1 MAKQHFLNGGYIGK
15 LGNTVGQRWKDK
27 KIVRTYVIPANPNTP
42 AQQTARQQFATAN
55 KLAQQAMNINGHTGV
70 WDTSTK
76 PEYSQRVGQAM
87 KRLRLGYSEQDS
99 LPLYPEGQSPAV
111 GLSIT
116 DVTYNEVENK
126 YIFQTQGFALNNPLA
141 TEITF
146 FTPLNYAADKYQEN
160 IIHGTVDSQNGTF
173 TVDLSANNQADTQ
186 LSKTLFQDAMRL
198 GFCAMK
204 ATFYDALGIEMPNLS
219 ISRRFKVTNKL
230 YDFDESLQMLQS
242 NQKVTFTQAFSQ
254 NRIEGAISPF
264 QTAGFPIVY
273 KLSVENQYYGGLVA
287 ETAESS
293 FITMNA
299 NQDATF
305 TVTVTPATGNLQETT
320 ATTYGLTVGA
330 TQPQITR
337 DTSTE
342 AYPMPIQQ
350 LNITDVVFAGN
361 TITFNVDQNLTTL
374 GATGGT
380 ATILYKDLTKW
391 PAMDNS
397 TLTAPITIGGNGTS
411 CSITSADVPKLGGI
425 ILGQLNLTFTQGGGT
440 PIVGLDPDPTRSVA
454 GKYYYSTLEDRQSIT
469 QTTTIL
475 SGKSIGG
482 TVKASFK
489 ATAYPA
495 GATVY
500 QNAIKTTYKDGQSE
514 VLLVAGIRNAIN
526 AETPVQVTT
535 ATNANKEIISIEV
548 ITLAV
553 RTDTTANNTGWESSV
568 ASVTA
573 TVTLSNLTYNPDDFM
588 LTFSKAGNQPSY
600 LTRIG
605 GQFKAWE
612 TTSAGLREEVMPITA
627 MDGAGRYTF
636 DMSYIGAD
644 TVEKG
649 APVFMA
655 PKFFYEDNTEC
666 TTTTLQINRNV
677 TLRKG
682 LVAPYNLY
690 QNKPFNTA
698 AVNTN
703 NPNAVTFAADADVF
717 PAVQTNMLAGM
728 YEYYDDNGDVAFD
741 GANGIVSTSLRTA
754 RFSTDTV
761 YISGANIQMGMN
773 EALLFWY
780 ISGGNVYLVSQN

>member
-1 MAKQHFLNGGYIGK
+1 MAKQNFLNGGYIGK

-27 KIVRTYVIPANPNTP
+27 KIVRTYVIPTNPNTP

-111 GLSIT
+111 GLTIT
-116 DVTYNEVENK
+116 DVTYNEAENK
-126 YIFQTQGFALNNPLA
+126 YIFQTQGFSLNNPLA

-146 FTPLNYAADKYQEN
+146 FTPLNYATDKYQEN

-173 TVDLSANNQADTQ
+173 TVDLSANNQADNQ
-186 LSKTLFQDAMRL
+186 LAKTLFQNAMRL

-273 KLSVENQYYGGLVA
+273 KLSVENQYYDGLVA

-299 NQDATF
+299 NQDETF
-305 TVTVTPATGNLQETT
+305 TVAVTPATGNLQETT

-330 TQPQITR
+330 TQPQITK

-350 LNITDVVFAGN
+350 LNITDIVFARN
-361 TITFNVDQNLTTL
+361 TITFNVDQNLNNL

-391 PAMDNS
+391 PAMNNS

-425 ILGQLNLTFTQGGGT
+425 ILGQLNLTFTQGGGA

-454 GKYYYSTLEDRQSIT
+454 GKYCYSTLEDRQSIT

-489 ATAYPA
+489 ATAYPGGTA
-495 GATVY
+495 VY
-500 QNAIKTTYKDGQSE
+500 QNAIKTTYKGGQSE

-526 AETPVQVTT
+526 VGTPLQVTT
-535 ATNANKEIISIEV
+535 AANANKEITSIEV

-553 RTDTTANNTGWESSV
+553 RTDTTANNTGWASST

-573 TVTLSNLTYNPDDFM
+573 SVTLSNLTYNTNDFS
-588 LTFSKAGNQPSY
+588 FKFKKQANQPSY
-600 LTRIG
+600 LTKIG
-605 GQFKAWE
+605 GQIKAWE
-612 TTSAGLREEVMPITA
+612 STAGRLVEDTLPITSPNA
-627 MDGAGRYTF
+627 QGDYVF
-636 DMSYIGAD
+636 DAYHPGGDS
-644 TVEKG
+644 VEHG

-666 TTTTLQINRNV
+666 TTTTLKISTTV
-677 TLRKG
+677 TLREG
-682 LVAPYNLY
+682 LVAPYSLY
-690 QNKPFNTA
+690 KNKPFNTGA
-698 AVNTN
+698 MNTTN
-703 NPNAVTFAADADVF
+703 GNAITFAANTDVF
-717 PAVQTNMLAGM
+717 PATQTAMLAGS
-728 YEYYDDNGDVAFD
+728 YEYYNDNDEVAVD
-741 GANGIVSTSLRTA
+741 GPNGIISTSLRTA
-754 RFSTDTV
+754 RFSADQV
-761 YISGANIQMGMN
+761 YISGANVQMGMRRK
-773 EALLFWY
+773 LLFWY
-780 ISGGNVYLVSQN
+780 ISSGNVYFVTQN

>member
-1 MAKQHFLNGGYIGK
+1 MAKQNFLNGGYIGK

-87 KRLRLGYSEQDS
+87 KRLRLGYPEQDC
-99 LPLYPEGQSPAV
+99 LPVYPEGQSPAI
-111 GLSIT
+111 GLTIT
-116 DVTYNEVENK
+116 DVTYNEIENK
-126 YIFQTQGFALNNPLA
+126 YIFQTQGFSLNNPLA

-173 TVDLSANNQADTQ
+173 TVDLSANNQADNP
-186 LSKTLFQDAMRL
+186 LVKTLFQSAMLL

-219 ISRRFKVTNKL
+219 ISRKFKVTNKL

-293 FITMNA
+293 FITMNV
-299 NQDATF
+299 NQDETF
-305 TVTVTPATGNLQETT
+305 TVAVTPATGNLQETT

-330 TQPQITR
+330 TQPQITK

-350 LNITDVVFAGN
+350 LNITDVLFAGN

-374 GATGGT
+374 GATGGA

-425 ILGQLNLTFTQGGGT
+425 ILGQLNLTFTQAGGQ

-454 GKYYYSTLEDRQSIT
+454 GKYYYSTLQDFQSIT

-489 ATAYPA
+489 ATVYPG
-495 GATVY
+495 GAAVY

-526 AETPVQVTT
+526 VETPIQVTT
-535 ATNANKEIISIEV
+535 AANANKEITSMEV
-548 ITLAV
+548 ITLTV
-553 RTDTTANNTGWESSV
+553 RTDTTANNTGWASST

-573 TVTLSNLTYNPDDFM
+573 TVTLSNLTYSNIDYT
-588 LTFSKAGNQPSY
+588 LKFSKPGNQPSY

-605 GQFKAWE
+605 GAYKQWE
-612 TTSAGLREEVMPITA
+612 GTSGRLIEDVMPVTA
-627 MDGAGRYTF
+627 MDGAGRYNI
-636 DMSYIGAD
+636 DISGLGAD
-644 TVEKG
+644 TVEMG
-649 APVFMA
+649 APLFMA

-666 TTTTLQINRNV
+666 TTTTLRISPNV
-677 TLRKG
+677 TLREG

-690 QNKPFNTA
+690 QNKTFNSA
-698 AVNTN
+698 AMNTT
-703 NPNAVTFAADADVF
+703 NPNAVTFAADTDVF
-717 PAVQTNMLAGM
+717 PAVQTAMLSGAF
-728 YEYYDDNGDVAFD
+728 EFYDDNDEVALD
-741 GANGIVSTSLRTA
+741 GQNGIVSTSLRTA
-754 RFSTDTV
+754 RFSADQV
-761 YISGANIQMGMN
+761 FNSGANVQVAMN
-773 EALLFWY
+773 GKLLFWY
-780 ISGGNVYLVSQN
+780 VSGGNVYLVSQN

>member
-1 MAKQHFLNGGYIGK
+1 MAKQNFLNGGYIGK

-87 KRLRLGYSEQDS
+87 KRLRLGYPEQDC
-99 LPLYPEGQSPAV
+99 LPIYPEGQSPAV
-111 GLSIT
+111 GLTIT
-116 DVTYNEVENK
+116 DVTYNETENK

-146 FTPLNYAADKYQEN
+146 FTPLNYAANKYQEN

-173 TVDLSANNQADTQ
+173 TVDLSANNQADNQ
-186 LSKTLFQDAMRL
+186 LAKTLFQNAMRL

-299 NQDATF
+299 NQDETF
-305 TVTVTPATGNLQETT
+305 TVTVTPTTGNLQETT

-342 AYPMPIQQ
+342 VYPMPIQQ
-350 LNITDVVFAGN
+350 LNITDIVFAGN
-361 TITFNVDQNLTTL
+361 TITFTLDQNIKTVGT
-374 GATGGT
+374 TGGT

-397 TLTAPITIGGNGTS
+397 TLTAPITIGGTGTS
-411 CSITSADVPKLGGI
+411 CSITSADIPKLGGI
-425 ILGQLNLTFTQGGGT
+425 ILGQLNLTFTQGGGN

-489 ATAYPA
+489 ATAYPP
-495 GATVY
+495 GNVIY
-500 QNAIKTTYKDGQSE
+500 QNAIKTTYEDGQSE
-514 VLLVAGIRNAIN
+514 VLLVAGTRNAIN
-526 AETPVQVTT
+526 SETTIQVTT
-535 ATNANKEIISIEV
+535 AANAEKEITSIEV
-548 ITLAV
+548 VTFAV
-553 RTDTTANNTGWESSV
+553 KTDTTANNTGWTSSS
-568 ASVTA
+568 ASVPA
-573 TVTLSNLTYNPDDFM
+573 SFTLPQLYHTNSNFTITFTLPQGIPTY
-588 LTFSKAGNQPSY
+588 LGK
-600 LTRIG
+600 IG
-605 GQFKAWE
+605 GAWRAWE
-612 TTSAGLREEVMPITA
+612 STSKGLRQADIATRTIPSNRVITL
-627 MDGAGRYTF
+627 DT
-636 DMSYIGAD
+636 SEIGAD
-644 TVEKG
+644 SIENG
-649 APVFMA
+649 GPIFLQLR
-655 PKFFYEDNTEC
+655 FFYEDNTPC
-666 TTTTLQINRNV
+666 TTTKLIVPPPLDHEPDLVVPFTIAKTRTSAYADIRIDASGNFEITFNSQVFSSAGISLVPCAYTLYDENGSEILEGSSENESKTTNKSIGV
-677 TLRKG
+677 TG
-682 LVAPYNLY
+682 TVY
-690 QNKPFNTA
+690 QT
-698 AVNTN
+698 
-703 NPNAVTFAADADVF
+703 
-717 PAVQTNMLAGM
+717 G
-728 YEYYDDNGDVAFD
+728 
-741 GANGIVSTSLRTA
+741 NGIVL
-754 RFSTDTV
+754 DKD
-761 YISGANIQMGMN
+761 GQ
-773 EALLFWY
+773 LLFY
-780 ISGGNVYLVSQN
+780 YYENDMMNLVAVV

>member
-1 MAKQHFLNGGYIGK
+1 MAKQNFLNGGYIGK

-111 GLSIT
+111 GLAIT

-126 YIFQTQGFALNNPLA
+126 YIFQTQGFSLNNPLA

-146 FTPLNYAADKYQEN
+146 FTPLNYAANKYQEN

-173 TVDLSANNQADTQ
+173 TVDISANNQTDNP
-186 LSKTLFQDAMRL
+186 LVKTLFQSAMLL

-219 ISRRFKVTNKL
+219 ISRKFKITNKL

-299 NQDATF
+299 NQDETF
-305 TVTVTPATGNLQETT
+305 TITVTPATGNLQETT

-330 TQPQITR
+330 TQPQITK

-342 AYPMPIQQ
+342 TYPMPIQQ
-350 LNITDVVFAGN
+350 LNITDIVFAGN
-361 TITFNVDQNLTTL
+361 AITFNVDQNLTTL

-425 ILGQLNLTFTQGGGT
+425 ILGQLNLTFTQAGGM
-440 PIVGLDPDPTRSVA
+440 PIVGLDPDPTRSIA
-454 GKYYYSTLEDRQSIT
+454 RKYYYSTLEDRQSIT
-469 QTTTIL
+469 QATTIL

-495 GATVY
+495 GTAVY
-500 QNAIKTTYKDGQSE
+500 QNAIKTNYKDGQSE
-514 VLLVAGIRNAIN
+514 VLLIAGIRNAIN
-526 AETPVQVTT
+526 VETPVQVTT
-535 ATNANKEIISIEV
+535 AANANKEILSMEV

-553 RTDTTANNTGWESSV
+553 RTDTTANNTGWTSSSASV
-568 ASVTA
+568 ATS
-573 TVTLSNLTYNPDDFM
+573 VTLSNLTYNTNDFS
-588 LTFSKAGNQPSY
+588 FKFKKQANQPSY

-605 GQFKAWE
+605 GQIKAWE
-612 TTSAGLREEVMPITA
+612 STVGRLVEDTLPITA
-627 MDGAGRYTF
+627 PNAQGDYVF
-636 DMSYIGAD
+636 DAYHPGGDS
-644 TVEKG
+644 VERG

-666 TTTTLQINRNV
+666 TTTTLKINPTV
-677 TLRKG
+677 TLREG
-682 LVAPYNLY
+682 LVAPYSLY
-690 QNKPFNTA
+690 QNKQFNTGA
-698 AVNTN
+698 INTTN
-703 NPNAVTFAADADVF
+703 GNAVTFAANTDVF
-717 PAVQTNMLAGM
+717 PATQTAMLAGA
-728 YEYYDDNGDVAFD
+728 YEYYNDNDEVALE

-754 RFSTDTV
+754 RFSPDQV
-761 YISGANIQMGMN
+761 YISGANIQMQMRGK
-773 EALLFWY
+773 LLFWY
-780 ISGGNVYLVSQN
+780 ISSGNVYLVSQN

>member
-1 MAKQHFLNGGYIGK
+1 MAKQNFLNGGYIGK

-111 GLSIT
+111 GLTIT

-126 YIFQTQGFALNNPLA
+126 YIFQTQGFSLNNPLA

-160 IIHGTVDSQNGTF
+160 IIHGTVDSQTGTF
-173 TVDLSANNQADTQ
+173 AVDLSANNQADNQ
-186 LSKTLFQDAMRL
+186 LAKTLFQNAMRL

-219 ISRRFKVTNKL
+219 ISRKFKVTNKL

-242 NQKVTFTQAFSQ
+242 NQRVTFTQPFSQ

-299 NQDATF
+299 NQDETF
-305 TVTVTPATGNLQETT
+305 TVTVTPATGNLQKTT
-320 ATTYGLTVGA
+320 ATTYGLTLGA

-342 AYPMPIQQ
+342 AYPMPIQK

-425 ILGQLNLTFTQGGGT
+425 ILGQLNLTFTQAGGT
-440 PIVGLDPDPTRSVA
+440 PIIGLDPDPTRSVA

-495 GATVY
+495 GTTVY
-500 QNAIKTTYKDGQSE
+500 QNAIKTTYKGGQSE
-514 VLLVAGIRNAIN
+514 ILLVAGIRNAIN
-526 AETPVQVTT
+526 VETPIQVTT
-535 ATNANKEIISIEV
+535 AANANKEITSMEV

-553 RTDTTANNTGWESSV
+553 RTDTTANNTGWASST

-573 TVTLSNLTYNPDDFM
+573 TVTLNNLTYSNIDYTLKFNKP
-588 LTFSKAGNQPSY
+588 GNQPSY

-605 GQFKAWE
+605 GKYKQWAS
-612 TTSAGLREEVMPITA
+612 TSGRLIEDAVPVTA
-627 MDGAGRYTF
+627 MDGTGKYNIDISGLA
-636 DMSYIGAD
+636 AD
-644 TVEKG
+644 TIEMG
-649 APVFMA
+649 TPLFMA

-666 TTTTLQINRNV
+666 TTTTLQISPNV
-677 TLRKG
+677 TLREG
-682 LVAPYNLY
+682 LVAPYQLY
-690 QNKPFNTA
+690 QNKAFNSA
-698 AVNTN
+698 AMNTN
-703 NPNAVTFAADADVF
+703 NPNAVTFTANTDIF
-717 PAVQTNMLAGM
+717 PAVQTAMLSGAF
-728 YEYYDDNGDVAFD
+728 EFYDDNDEVALD
-741 GANGIVSTSLRTA
+741 GQNGIVSTSLRSA
-754 RFSTDTV
+754 KFSADQV
-761 YISGANIQMGMN
+761 YNYGANVQVAMSGK
-773 EALLFWY
+773 LLFWY
-780 ISGGNVYLVSQN
+780 VSGGNVYLVSQN

>member
-1 MAKQHFLNGGYIGK
+1 MAKQNFLNGGYIGK

-111 GLSIT
+111 GLTIT
-116 DVTYNEVENK
+116 DVTYNEAENK
-126 YIFQTQGFALNNPLA
+126 YIFQTQGFSLNNPLA

-146 FTPLNYAADKYQEN
+146 FTPLNYAADRYQEN
-160 IIHGTVDSQNGTF
+160 IIHGTVDSQAGTF
-173 TVDLSANNQADTQ
+173 TVDLSANNQADNP
-186 LSKTLFQDAMRL
+186 LVKTLFQSAMLL

-299 NQDATF
+299 NQDETF
-305 TVTVTPATGNLQETT
+305 TVTVTPTTGNLQETT

-330 TQPQITR
+330 TQPQITK

-350 LNITDVVFAGN
+350 LNITNIIFAGN
-361 TITFNVDQNLTTL
+361 AITFDVDQNLTNL

-425 ILGQLNLTFTQGGGT
+425 ILGQLNLTFTQAGGM
-440 PIVGLDPDPTRSVA
+440 PIIGLDPDPTRSVA

-469 QTTTIL
+469 QTTKIL

-495 GATVY
+495 GTAVY
-500 QNAIKTTYKDGQSE
+500 QNAIKTNYKGGQSE
-514 VLLVAGIRNAIN
+514 ILLVAGIRNSIN
-526 AETPVQVTT
+526 VETPIQVTT
-535 ATNANKEIISIEV
+535 AANANKEILSMEV

-553 RTDTTANNTGWESSV
+553 RTDTTANNTGWASSSASV
-568 ASVTA
+568 ATS
-573 TVTLSNLTYNPDDFM
+573 VTLSNLTYNTNDYSFK
-588 LTFSKAGNQPSY
+588 FKKQANQPSY

-605 GQFKAWE
+605 GQIKAWE
-612 TTSAGLREEVMPITA
+612 STAGRLVEDTLPITSPNA
-627 MDGAGRYTF
+627 QGDYVF
-636 DMSYIGAD
+636 DAYYPGGDS
-644 TVEKG
+644 VEHG
-649 APVFMA
+649 APVFFA

-666 TTTTLQINRNV
+666 TTTTLKISTTV
-677 TLRKG
+677 TLREG
-682 LVAPYNLY
+682 LVAPYSLY
-690 QNKPFNTA
+690 QNKPFNTGA
-698 AVNTN
+698 MNTTN
-703 NPNAVTFAADADVF
+703 GNAVTFAANTDVF
-717 PAVQTNMLAGM
+717 PATQTAMLAGT
-728 YEYYDDNGDVAFD
+728 YEYYNDNDEVAVD
-741 GANGIVSTSLRTA
+741 GANGIISTSLRTA
-754 RFSTDTV
+754 RFSTDQV
-761 YISGANIQMGMN
+761 YISGTNVQMGMRGK
-773 EALLFWY
+773 LLFWY
-780 ISGGNVYLVSQN
+780 ISSGNVCLVTQN